1 MGMVMKKYGRAT
13 VAEILGDNIIYR
25 NLAPVDPGIPGITDL
40 WKQVGLQSSRVPR
53 KTTPEYA
60 SVVACMLKYISDQVN
75 PNSPIKRVVFIGD
88 TRLNDGMAFQNICMA
103 GDWDGMAFIAAEK
116 DEPTRFEVDEKN
128 PGTIVLANRWS
139 ALAEFIAYFQQK
151 EFRIDDQ
158 TAVLL
163 DLDKTTLGARG
174 RNDKVIDQ
182 VRIQAANQTIREL
195 LSGDFDD
202 EVFSSAYQRL
212 NQPEFHSFTADN
224 QDYLVYICMIL
235 GSGITS
241 LETLVED
248 INKERMANFDQFL
261 SFSEDQ
267 KQDLPLNLQRVH
279 DEVFSLVK
287 DGDPTPFKDFRR
299 QEFKGTVSHMGQMG
313 DDTAVEDLLHSEI
326 TITQEVRQAAI
337 NWREQGALLFGL
349 SDKPDEASIPNDELI
364 SMGYKPIHQ
373 VETHVLGA

>member
-1 MGMVMKKYGRAT
+1 M
-13 VAEILGDNIIYR
+13 
-25 NLAPVDPGIPGITDL
+25 
-40 WKQVGLQSSRVPR
+40 
-53 KTTPEYA
+53 
-60 SVVACMLKYISDQVN
+60 
-75 PNSPIKRVVFIGD
+75 
-88 TRLNDGMAFQNICMA
+88 
-103 GDWDGMAFIAAEK
+103 
-116 DEPTRFEVDEKN
+116 
-128 PGTIVLANRWS
+128 LANRWS
-139 ALAEFIAYFQQK
+139 ALAEFIAYCQQK
-151 EFRIDDQ
+151 DFRIDDQ

-279 DEVFSLVK
+279 DEVF
-287 DGDPTPFKDFRR
+287 
-299 QEFKGTVSHMGQMG
+299 
-313 DDTAVEDLLHSEI
+313 A
-326 TITQEVRQAAI
+326 
-337 NWREQGALLFGL
+337 W
-349 SDKPDEASIPNDELI
+349 
-364 SMGYKPIHQ
+364 
-373 VETHVLGA
+373 